1 MTESLKLSLLNAPR
15 PMCRIFHGLA
25 VWVFASVASQA
36 IAAEDNPSHFNR
48 AQSVINTFQVM
59 CALEPPNF
67 DRIDQKAA
75 TMRMQLQFNKSG
87 PSPGNTVTRSK
98 SWFGTL
104 TDGSFILLL
113 DEMSGAKGKST
124 SCAIVADVPDR
135 DAFRAE
141 AIRTM
146 KLPDAPTPELRDDG
160 SRSYFWDGVWGPGT
174 TVLDRDFAPS
184 GKPGVMLKLLLHEG
198 PAL

>member
-1 MTESLKLSLLNAPR
+1 MHRTL
-15 PMCRIFHGLA
+15 FGLA
-25 VWVFASVASQA
+25 MFIFAAVASQA
-36 IAAEDNPSHFNR
+36 VAAENNPLHFNR
-48 AQSVINTFQVM
+48 AQSVINAFQVI
-59 CALEPPNF
+59 CTLEPLGF
-67 DRIDQKAA
+67 ERIDQKATA
-75 TMRMQLQFNKSG
+75 MGMHLQDNKSG
-87 PSPGNTVTRSK
+87 PSAENTVTRSK
-98 SWFGTL
+98 GWVGAL
-104 TDGSFILLL
+104 TDGPFVLLL

-146 KLPDAPTPELRDDG
+146 KLPDAPAPEFRDDG
-160 SRSYFWDGVWGPGT
+160 SRSYFWDGVLGPGT

-184 GKPGVMLKLLLHEG
+184 GKPGVMLKLLLHLG